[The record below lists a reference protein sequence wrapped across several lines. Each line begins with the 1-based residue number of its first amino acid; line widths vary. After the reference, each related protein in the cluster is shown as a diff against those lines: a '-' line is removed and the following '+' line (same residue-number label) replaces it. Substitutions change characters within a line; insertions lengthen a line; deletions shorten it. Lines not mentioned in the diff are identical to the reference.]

1 MNDDDELRARLA
13 RLDPLHGDRD
23 ARGPVRSHDDPASRQ
38 HLEQIM
44 AITQEPT
51 REKKRNNNRSL
62 TLLGAA
68 AAIIAVAVIGVVAFN
83 DDDSDGSDV
92 AAVQLTAGESNVA
105 ASCVIVDATILADV
119 QIAFRGTVETIEG
132 NTITLAVDDWYKGG
146 EGDTVQ
152 INVPSG
158 VTSIYQDVEFTE
170 GNQYLVSAYDGVV
183 NYCGFSGAATPE
195 LQALYDAA
203 FPG

>member
-13 RLDPLHGDRD
+13 RLDPLHGGRD

-44 AITQEPT
+44 AMTDEPT
-51 REKKRNNNRSL
+51 RTTKRSNRSL
-62 TLLGAA
+62 ALLGAA
-68 AAIIAVAVIGVVAFN
+68 AAIVAVAVIGVVAFTG
-83 DDDSDGSDV
+83 DDGTGGDV
-92 AAVQLTAGESNVA
+92 AAVQLTSGPSDVM
-105 ASCVIVDATILADV
+105 ASCIALDAVYLADN
-119 QIAFRGTVETIEG
+119 QTAFRGTVDTIEG
-132 NTITLAVDDWYKGG
+132 NTVTLSVDEWYKGG
-146 EGDTVQ
+146 ESDSVQ
-152 INVPSG
+152 INVPTG
-158 VTSIYQDVEFTE
+158 ITSIYQDVEFTQ
-170 GNQYLVSAYDGVV
+170 GSQYLVSAYDGTV